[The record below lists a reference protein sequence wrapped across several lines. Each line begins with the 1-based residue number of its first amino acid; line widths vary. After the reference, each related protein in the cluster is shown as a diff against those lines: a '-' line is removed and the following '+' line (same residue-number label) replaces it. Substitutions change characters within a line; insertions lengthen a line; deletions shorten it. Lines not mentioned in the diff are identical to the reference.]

1 MCRSI
6 GQREFHRAFTI
17 ACLPHIVGE
26 GEWEKHRATF
36 LKHFM
41 EDEFKG
47 EVLVTTPRRAFFVLL
62 SDFCVAFLSPCCF
75 YQGFGKTTAVAMF
88 VSALLVCCDRM
99 WCSIF
104 STGKR
109 ASKSLLVQIKEVLDS
124 FKGLTARI
132 VSSNV
137 EELLIQPI
145 GTSGAK
151 SVSRCYSYPSSVKGL
166 KGVSA
171 KVIGEPP
178 RAAPPK
184 PCAIF

>member
-1 MCRSI
+1 
-6 GQREFHRAFTI
+6 
-17 ACLPHIVGE
+17 
-26 GEWEKHRATF
+26 
-36 LKHFM
+36 
-41 EDEFKG
+41 
-47 EVLVTTPRRAFFVLL
+47 
-62 SDFCVAFLSPCCF
+62 
-75 YQGFGKTTAVAMF
+75 
-88 VSALLVCCDRM
+88 M

-171 KVIGEPP
+171 KVIGEPA
-178 RAAPPK
+178 RAALSETLRNLLG
-184 PCAIF
+184 PCAIAHALFTVMEEASRLDTSWYPCSCLCPRNKE